1 MKQKCLEC
9 GNEFEI
15 NEQEQEWYK
24 DKGYTLPKRCKSCRH
39 LRRERIIGR
48 EDVNYGKK
56 KR

>member
-9 GNEFEI
+9 SNEFEI

-24 DKGYTLPKRCKSCRH
+24 NKGYALPKRCKSCRH

-56 KR
+56 KS

>member
-15 NEQEQEWYK
+15 NEQEQAWYK

>member
-15 NEQEQEWYK
+15 NEQEQAWYK
-24 DKGYTLPKRCKSCRH
+24 DKGYTLPKRCKFCRH